1 MPEMLAEMEDRV
13 QQLCAAVASL
23 VEERDALME
32 QLQVDEAIL
41 TGSMGSQVAP
51 SESEMF
57 LAAADQEQV
66 RFGSLLLP
74 LLPHR
79 LPTVSSN
86 SAQIRQAKATMARL
100 RGIAS
105 VCVVRNVQIVPMIPQ
120 TVGHSASKWPSNGLK
135 LEGDCA
141 N

>member
-1 MPEMLAEMEDRV
+1 MLAEMEDRV
-13 QQLCAAVASL
+13 QQLCATVASL

-66 RFGSLLLP
+66 RFGSLFLLSFASP
-74 LLPHR
+74 FAHGLLK
-79 LPTVSSN
+79 LGSN
-86 SAQIRQAKATMARL
+86 SAGQSDDGAFTRHRVGLCGTNWPNRPHDSPKQLGK
-100 RGIAS
+100 
-105 VCVVRNVQIVPMIPQ
+105 VPQ
-120 TVGHSASKWPSNGLK
+120 NGLQT
-135 LEGDCA
+135 A
-141 N
+141 